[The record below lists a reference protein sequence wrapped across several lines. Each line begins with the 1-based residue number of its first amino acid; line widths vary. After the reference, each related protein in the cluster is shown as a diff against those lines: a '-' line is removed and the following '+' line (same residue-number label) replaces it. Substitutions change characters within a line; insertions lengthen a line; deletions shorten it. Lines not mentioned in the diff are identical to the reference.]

1 MKHLRYKNLDLE
13 KQKIELEKFLRYI
26 EYKIESRNE
35 RIVNKYINIPYTLDN
50 SLEIKYKNTKEKL
63 RQINLQI
70 KRGK

>member
-1 MKHLRYKNLDLE
+1 MKHYNLNGKDLLSQKAE
-13 KQKIELEKFLRYI
+13 LERFLNFIETKIEL
-26 EYKIESRNE
+26 RNQ

>member
-1 MKHLRYKNLDLE
+1 MKHLSYKNLDLE
-13 KQKIELEKFLRYI
+13 KQKAELEKFLRYI
-26 EYKIESRNE
+26 EYKIDSRNE
-35 RIVNKYINIPYTLDN
+35 RIVNKYINISYTLDN